1 MIDMKKNIVKINENT
16 LKQIVAESV
25 EKVLKEE
32 RNLGAENR
40 IIQQANKL
48 RGEVLNLSDLAYQ
61 SGKKAWGEWLHKA
74 YLLISK
80 VNDDTFVDKHDYY
93 PGWAE
98 FANSTLTQDED

>member
-1 MIDMKKNIVKINENT
+1 MKKNTIKLNEST

-25 EKVLKEE
+25 KKVLKEE
-32 RNLGAENR
+32 RNWDAENG

-48 RGEVLNLSDLAYQ
+48 KDEVLDLSDLAYQ
-61 SGKKAWGEWLHKA
+61 SGKKAWSEWLHKA

-80 VNDDTFVDKHDYY
+80 VNNDTFVDKHDYY

-98 FANSTLTQDED
+98 SANATLTQDED